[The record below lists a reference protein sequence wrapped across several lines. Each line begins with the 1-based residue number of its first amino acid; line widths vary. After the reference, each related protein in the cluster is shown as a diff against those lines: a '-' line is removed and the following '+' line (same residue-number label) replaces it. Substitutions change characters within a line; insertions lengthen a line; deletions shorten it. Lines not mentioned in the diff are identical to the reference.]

1 MKYELSYTLFT
12 SIFINIFC
20 ITYFKYGEV
29 CLNENKV
36 CGEDNDFSQCS
47 YYNLFCKAG
56 FAVTYKEGYESKYI
70 NYFSSLNS
78 LKSVCGEKDIKFEKK
93 PKKQI
98 IEILKINKDTSQ
110 ELLRNENLHCCYKY
124 ENQFYKES
132 NKNLSLI
139 VEHSGNSINNKLNFM
154 IIIMLFSNSNSANI
168 LDLNHLQ
175 NSNEMIDLRYY
186 KSFTIFVDV
195 DSNQNIQESISISLN
210 YKDNKKFS
218 PIYILLLI
226 LAGLIFIII
235 IIVIISVI
243 RAKYRRNERHV
254 HNNNNENEL
263 TEEELEKR
271 EKIQKIKQLFE
282 TELLPHY
289 YSKELDDKEYNGC
302 TICLKKFRDNISKI
316 SILPCNHLFHYKCL
330 YDWLI
335 NNQHWKCPIC
345 NMDLTENVKLFSKSN
360 KASQDQINIQKLNLN
375 IGLNTIRTQTS
386 NELLSLNAHN
396 NSHI

>member
-139 VEHSGNSINNKLNFM
+139 VEHNGNSINNKLNFM

-210 YKDNKKFS
+210 YKDNKKFLK
-218 PIYILLLI
+218 IYILLLI

-243 RAKYRRNERHV
+243 RSKYRRNQRHV
-254 HNNNNENEL
+254 HNSNNENEL

-271 EKIQKIKQLFE
+271 EKIQKIKQLFA
-282 TELLPHY
+282 
-289 YSKELDDKEYNGC
+289 
-302 TICLKKFRDNISKI
+302 
-316 SILPCNHLFHYKCL
+316 LFFF
-330 YDWLI
+330 
-335 NNQHWKCPIC
+335 N
-345 NMDLTENVKLFSKSN
+345 FSF
-360 KASQDQINIQKLNLN
+360 
-375 IGLNTIRTQTS
+375 
-386 NELLSLNAHN
+386 SL
-396 NSHI
+396 